1 MTMIPAQLEAYREVA
16 PQGTLELLARL
27 AERLRGRR
35 FVHVNAGRYGGGSPE
50 ILNRLVPM
58 MQDMGIDSAWEVIV
72 GDPEFYAA
80 IRALELAA
88 AGREHHITDSM
99 LRSYEGTAAANWPT
113 LPLDADLVM
122 IHDLAPLPLV
132 RHRRDRGRWVW
143 RCHTDLSRASRRI
156 WHLLRRDVG
165 RYDATVFSLPK
176 FTQRVPVP
184 ALIIHPSVDPLSE
197 KNRDLSRAEVQ
208 QGLDR
213 LGIPRDKPIL
223 LQVAPYIAS
232 ADHLGVIQAYRLA
245 KKYVACR
252 LVLAGG
258 VASDNPE
265 GTAVMAE
272 VRQAAA
278 GDADIHPLVL
288 PPDAAREINVLQ
300 RAAAIVLHKPLT
312 EDFGLGVAEAMWKGK
327 PVIGSFAGGIP
338 VQVIF
343 EVTGYT
349 VNSVEGAAFR
359 IRQLLDNPDL
369 MARLGGA
376 AREYVRRNFLI
387 TRHLGDYLALLA
399 NLTG

>member
-80 IRALELAA
+80 IRALDLAA

-176 FTQRVPVP
+176 FAQRVPVP

-232 ADHLGVIQAYRLA
+232 ADHLGVIHAYRLA

-265 GTAVMAE
+265 GTAVLAE

>member
-1 MTMIPAQLEAYREVA
+1 MIPARLEAYREVA
-16 PQGTLELLARL
+16 PRGTLELLVRL

-35 FVHVNAGRYGGGSPE
+35 FVHINASRYGGGSPE
-50 ILNRLVPM
+50 ILSRLVPM
-58 MQDMGIDSAWEVIV
+58 LQELGIDAAWEVIV

-80 IRALELAA
+80 VRALESAA
-88 AGREHHITDSM
+88 AGREQAISAGM
-99 LRSYEGTAAANWPT
+99 LKAYEETATANAAK

-132 RHRRDRGRWVW
+132 RHRRERGRWVW
-143 RCHTDLSRASRRI
+143 RCHADLSVAQRRA
-156 WHLLRRDVG
+156 WHVLRRDVT
-165 RYDATVFSLPK
+165 RYDATVFSLPR
-176 FTQRVPVP
+176 FAQRIPAP

-197 KNRDLSRAEVQ
+197 KNRDLSRTDVQ
-208 QGLDR
+208 QGLER
-213 LGIPRDKPIL
+213 LGIPRDKPML
-223 LQVAPYIAS
+223 LQVAPYTLA

-245 KKYVACR
+245 KKYVDCR

-258 VASDNPE
+258 GASDNPE
-265 GTAVMAE
+265 GAAVLAE

-278 GDADIHPLVL
+278 GDPDIHPLLL

-300 RAAAIVLHKPLT
+300 RAAAVVLHKPVR
-312 EDFGLGVAEAMWKGK
+312 EDFGLSVAEAMWKGK

-343 EVTGYT
+343 EITGYT
-349 VNSVEGAAFR
+349 VTSIEGAAFR
-359 IRQLLDNPDL
+359 IRQLLSSPDL

-399 NLTG
+399 SLTA

>member
-1 MTMIPAQLEAYREVA
+1 
-16 PQGTLELLARL
+16 
-27 AERLRGRR
+27 
-35 FVHVNAGRYGGGSPE
+35 VNAGRYGGGSPE

-88 AGREHHITDSM
+88 AGRGHHITDSM

-176 FTQRVPVP
+176 FAQRVPVP

-213 LGIPRDKPIL
+213 LEIPRDKPIL
-223 LQVAPYIAS
+223 LQVAPYLAS

-265 GTAVMAE
+265 GTAVLAE

>member
-1 MTMIPAQLEAYREVA
+1 MIPAQLEAYREVA
-16 PQGTLELLARL
+16 PRGTLELLVRL
-27 AERLRGRR
+27 ADRLRGRR
-35 FVHVNAGRYGGGSPE
+35 FLHVNASRYGGGSAE
-50 ILNRLVPM
+50 ILTRLVPM
-58 MQDMGIDSAWEVIV
+58 LQTLGIESAWEVVV

-80 IRALELAA
+80 VRALESAV
-88 AGREHHITDSM
+88 AGREQTVDADM
-99 LRSYEGTAAANWPT
+99 LRSYEETAAANGAT

-132 RHRRDRGRWVW
+132 RHRRSRGRWVW
-143 RCHTDLSRASRRI
+143 RCHTDLSQALRRV
-156 WHLLRRDVG
+156 WHLLRRDVT

-176 FTQRVPVP
+176 FAQRVPVP

-197 KNRDLSRAEVQ
+197 KNRDLSRAEIQ

-223 LQVAPYIAS
+223 LQVAPYTVS
-232 ADHLGVIQAYRLA
+232 ADHPGVIRAYRLA
-245 KKYVACR
+245 KKYVDCR

-258 VASDNPE
+258 GAADNPE
-265 GTAVMAE
+265 GGAVLAE

-278 GDADIHPLVL
+278 RDADIHPLVL

-300 RAAAIVLHKPLT
+300 RAAAIVLHKPLK

-327 PVIGSFAGGIP
+327 PVVGSFAGGIP

-359 IRQLLDNPDL
+359 IRQLLDSADL

-399 NLTG
+399 SLTG

>member
-16 PQGTLELLARL
+16 PRGTLELLARL

-35 FVHVNAGRYGGGSPE
+35 FVHVNSSRYGGGSPE

-58 MQDMGIDSAWEVIV
+58 LQALGIDSAWEVIV

-88 AGREHHITDSM
+88 AGREQHISASM
-99 LRSYEGTAAANWPT
+99 LRSYEETAAANGAT

-122 IHDLAPLPLV
+122 VHDLAPLPLV

-143 RCHTDLSRASRRI
+143 RCHTDLSQALRRV

-176 FTQRVPVP
+176 FAQRVPVP

-197 KNRDLSRAEVQ
+197 KNRDLSRAEIQ

-223 LQVAPYIAS
+223 LQVAPYTAS
-232 ADHLGVIQAYRLA
+232 ADHPGVIQAYRLA
-245 KKYVACR
+245 KKYVDCR

-258 VASDNPE
+258 GAADNPE
-265 GTAVMAE
+265 GSAILAE

-300 RAAAIVLHKPLT
+300 RAAAIVLHKPIKD
-312 EDFGLGVAEAMWKGK
+312 DFGLGVAEAMWKGK

-359 IRQLLDNPDL
+359 IRQLLDSADL